1 MSLKDV
7 QDRIKVKKRK
17 RRKRILTVLF
27 LLILVAG
34 GVFLTHAPYFS
45 VRQLQITGNEK
56 IELRQLESQG
66 AFLLDQNIFLLKQ
79 GSLKEQ
85 LSNHPYFLDVEV
97 KRILPDGVHLY
108 IKERVAEVNYY
119 NQGVVSLLTGEG
131 ILLEIGADPIL
142 GPMLIEELSLPAL
155 GTPIYEEAS
164 TKKKALMEFTDLMK
178 RNTSSIQFQE
188 IDLRDETNIRTYYKN
203 LEIRLGYGD
212 SMKQKLNAAIN
223 IILDG
228 QLDEVHGYVDVS
240 YLAHP
245 VVFDEA
251 LQVEEEEVNPE
262 EETEEE
268 TEDGASPPESQGED
282 G

>member
-1 MSLKDV
+1 VSLKDV

-56 IELRQLESQG
+56 IELRQVESQG

-228 QLDEVHGYVDVS
+228 QLEEVHGYVDVS

-262 EETEEE
+262 EETE
-268 TEDGASPPESQGED
+268 DGASPPESQGED

>member
-228 QLDEVHGYVDVS
+228 QLEEVHGYVDVS

-262 EETEEE
+262 EETE
-268 TEDGASPPESQGED
+268 DGASPPESQGED

>member
-34 GVFLTHAPYFS
+34 GVFLTHAPYFT

-66 AFLLDQNIFLLKQ
+66 AFLLGQNIFLLKQ

-228 QLDEVHGYVDVS
+228 QLEEVHGYVDVS

-262 EETEEE
+262 EETE
-268 TEDGASPPESQGED
+268 DGASPPESQGED

>member
-56 IELRQLESQG
+56 IELRQVESQG

-228 QLDEVHGYVDVS
+228 QLEEVHGYVDVS

-262 EETEEE
+262 EETE
-268 TEDGASPPESQGED
+268 DGASPPESQGED

>member
-1 MSLKDV
+1 MSLRDV
-7 QDRIKVKKRK
+7 QDRIKAKKRK

-27 LLILVAG
+27 LAMLVAC
-34 GVFLTHAPYFS
+34 GVYLTHAPYFS
-45 VRQLQITGNEK
+45 VQRLKITGNEK
-56 IELRQLESQG
+56 IELRHLESQG
-66 AFLLDQNIFLLKQ
+66 AFLLGQNIFLLKQ

-85 LSNHPYFLDVEV
+85 LSSHPYFLEVEV
-97 KRILPDGVHLY
+97 RRILPDGVHLY

-131 ILLEIGADPIL
+131 ILLEVGADPIL
-142 GPMLIEELSLPAL
+142 GPMLIEELSLPEL
-155 GTPIYEEAS
+155 GAPIYEEAS
-164 TKKKALMEFTDLMK
+164 AKKKVLMEFTDLMK

-212 SMKQKLNAAIN
+212 SLKAKLNAAIN

-228 QLDEVHGYVDVS
+228 QLEEVHGYVDVS

-251 LQVEEEEVNPE
+251 LQLEEEEENPLE
-262 EETEEE
+262 EPEDET
-268 TEDGASPPESQGED
+268 GPPESEGED